1 MLRRSVRTLGAAL
14 LAQALLWGLGLAVA
28 GCAARAT
35 AGPALS
41 AESSPTGTSVRRET
55 GAMFTYHYL
64 DVPYKP
70 YVEQLC
76 TPAGVNVVRDS
87 PSDHKHHHGLMFAL
101 SAEDVDFWSEEGQP
115 GRQVNRKLSGPVFPQ
130 PNDVAVG
137 VLSEQLD
144 WLGSGDQ
151 VLLTEERTLQTYAG
165 AGIDATLLTW
175 RSRLTPA
182 AGKTSVT
189 LSGAHYVGLGMRF
202 PASLDKTTTF
212 LNASGQ
218 PGEIVRGDERVVRAN
233 WSACTGDVDGH
244 PVTVAMFDDPNNLRS
259 PAAWFT
265 MAKPFAYL
273 SATMDLHR
281 EPFVLTARKPLLL
294 RYAVAVWDVKADA
307 KLVEQLYHQWL
318 SPCSPTASK
327 GNN

>member
-1 MLRRSVRTLGAAL
+1 MLRRSVRTQGAAL
-14 LAQALLWGLGLAVA
+14 LAQALLWGLAVILA
-28 GCAARAT
+28 GCAERA
-35 AGPALS
+35 AGATPLS
-41 AESSPTGTSVRRET
+41 GEVSATRVSVRRET
-55 GAMFTYHYL
+55 GAVFAYHYL

-87 PSDHKHHHGLMFAL
+87 PADHKHHHGLMFAL
-101 SAEDVDFWSEEGQP
+101 SAEDVDFWGEEGQP
-115 GRQVNRKLSGPVFPQ
+115 GRQVNRKLSGPSFPQ
-130 PNDVAVG
+130 ADDVAVG

-144 WLGSGDQ
+144 WLGSADQ

-182 AGKTSVT
+182 AGKASIT

-202 PASLDKTTTF
+202 PASLDKTATF

-244 PVTVAMFDDPNNLRS
+244 AVTVALFDHTDNARH
-259 PAAWFT
+259 PATWFT
-265 MAKPFAYL
+265 MRDPFAYM
-273 SATMDLHR
+273 SATLNLWKEPLTIKAGEPLDLCYGVAAWDGR
-281 EPFVLTARKPLLL
+281 VEP
-294 RYAVAVWDVKADA
+294 A
-307 KLVEQLYHQWL
+307 KIEAMYQRWL
-318 SPCSPTASK
+318 K
-327 GNN
+327 IRGR